1 MAKIYRTS
9 DRIKIN
15 VEGLVVHISPLT
27 YQKKAEMQA
36 LILQGK
42 PMDAAVL
49 ALKSSIK
56 DVEGLEDMSGSDYE
70 LDFVENELSDHC
82 IDDLLNIA
90 QGTTLNLVAIE
101 LLNGVPDEFTDPN
114 TGQKLAGV
122 EFVKEEK
129 SAGKKSRRKAGA

>member
-1 MAKIYRTS
+1 
-9 DRIKIN
+9 
-15 VEGLVVHISPLT
+15 
-27 YQKKAEMQA
+27 MQA